1 MKNRGSRQD
10 LEGRLC
16 TETAPAPPVTKPARP
31 PRRPPPVDPHLR
43 SHADDPAVAAG
54 AGGRGHRMIERRR
67 FVLTSLAGVVAEP
80 LAAEAQPAARG
91 IMTRRPSR
99 LLARGRR

>member
-1 MKNRGSRQD
+1 
-10 LEGRLC
+10 
-16 TETAPAPPVTKPARP
+16 
-31 PRRPPPVDPHLR
+31 
-43 SHADDPAVAAG
+43 
-54 AGGRGHRMIERRR
+54 MIERRR

-99 LLARGRR
+99 LLARGRALTSDSARQSAGVT